1 MSRKSQLKREI
12 KTCQKTIQEIE
23 RRRSRS
29 QSALVQAIL
38 LQEEPSEA
46 DVEWFN
52 KYTGEITACRNHMLE
67 LRKELDSLWDTVSRI
82 CKEENAFLVNLY
94 KGFWKTV
101 SADSF
106 LSKKRWGLTHFYHFW
121 NSEEML
127 TNARNKRIFP
137 PNRKIPKK
145 PLCNFTIKNKNFGS
159 LWQKWRNCIA

>member
-12 KTCQKTIQEIE
+12 KACQKTIQEIE

-67 LRKELDSLWDTVSRI
+67 LRKELDSL
-82 CKEENAFLVNLY
+82 
-94 KGFWKTV
+94 
-101 SADSF
+101 
-106 LSKKRWGLTHFYHFW
+106 
-121 NSEEML
+121 
-127 TNARNKRIFP
+127 
-137 PNRKIPKK
+137 
-145 PLCNFTIKNKNFGS
+145 
-159 LWQKWRNCIA
+159 